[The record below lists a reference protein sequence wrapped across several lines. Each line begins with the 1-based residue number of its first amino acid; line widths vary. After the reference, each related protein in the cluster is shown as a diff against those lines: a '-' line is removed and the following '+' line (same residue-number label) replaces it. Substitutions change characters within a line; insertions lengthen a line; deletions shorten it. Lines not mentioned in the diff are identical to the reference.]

1 MNMQKRNLIFIGV
14 ILIWLGGH
22 AQDSTHSVEM
32 EKGKKWEFDASAYL
46 YFLKDDFFVL
56 PVAKADRGRLHLEAR
71 YNYEDRK
78 TASLWVG
85 MNFHAGEEFT
95 LDVTPMAGIIFGN
108 SDGIAPGILLTMSYK
123 RFELYTE
130 GEYFFST
137 EDISLHYGY
146 LWTDLI
152 YSPTDW
158 LSVGISGQR
167 TRLYQ
172 TSVDVQRGI
181 MASFNYKNAKLT
193 GYWYNIGMGSS
204 SFAILGLGYSF

>member
-22 AQDSTHSVEM
+22 AQDSTHTIEPPA
-32 EKGKKWEFDASAYL
+32 EKKWAFNATANL

-78 TASLWVG
+78 TTSLWVG
-85 MNFHAGEEFT
+85 MNFHFGQEFT
-95 LDVTPMAGIIFGN
+95 FDATTMAGVIFGN
-108 SDGIAPGILLTMSYK
+108 TDGVAPGIELTMAYK
-123 RFELYTE
+123 RFELYAE
-130 GEYFFST
+130 GEYYIST
-137 EDISLHYGY
+137 EDINLNYGY
-146 LWTDLI
+146 LWTDLT

-172 TSVDVQRGI
+172 TSVDIQRGLL
-181 MASFNYKNAKLT
+181 ASFSYKNANLT

-204 SFAILGLGYSF
+204 SFAILSLGYSF